1 MPPLRDGVV
10 KRGSTWSYVIRV
22 TDPRTGLSK
31 PKWVGGFA
39 TEGEAKAARDEA
51 RVAARRGQYVERNRM
66 TVGEYLALWIDG
78 HAVEIK
84 PKTLAGYRDLIN
96 RYVLPHIGNTRIQ
109 AVKPSTLSKL
119 YRDLLASG
127 GVNGR
132 PLSVRTVDQVH
143 AILRKAFNDAV
154 RVDEVLAVNPVE
166 RAKRPRRERSAVRE
180 VWSADQLRRF
190 LAYASRHR
198 LHPFFHVAAYTGA
211 RRGELLNL
219 RWSDVDFE
227 RGEVTIRGSASVIGG
242 DWVEGSTKG
251 GYARVVSIDSGT
263 VDILKALRARQNEE
277 RLVAGQAW
285 SGEDH
290 VFTRG
295 LGQPVHPDTVSQ
307 LMPRLV
313 KAHNKDV
320 RESDQLPPARLH
332 DLRHV
337 HATTLLL
344 AGVPVHVVAERL
356 GHADPSITLRVYA
369 HVIRQRTA
377 AVADIFAREIDVSG
391 SEERA
396 DDDEDPPALA
406 LAPR

>member
-1 MPPLRDGVV
+1 
-10 KRGSTWSYVIRV
+10 
-22 TDPRTGLSK
+22 
-31 PKWVGGFA
+31 
-39 TEGEAKAARDEA
+39 
-51 RVAARRGQYVERNRM
+51 RNRM

-166 RAKRPRRERSAVRE
+166 RAKRPRRERSAVWE

-211 RRGELLNL
+211 R
-219 RWSDVDFE
+219 
-227 RGEVTIRGSASVIGG
+227 
-242 DWVEGSTKG
+242 
-251 GYARVVSIDSGT
+251 
-263 VDILKALRARQNEE
+263 
-277 RLVAGQAW
+277 
-285 SGEDH
+285 
-290 VFTRG
+290 
-295 LGQPVHPDTVSQ
+295 
-307 LMPRLV
+307 
-313 KAHNKDV
+313 
-320 RESDQLPPARLH
+320 
-332 DLRHV
+332 
-337 HATTLLL
+337 
-344 AGVPVHVVAERL
+344 
-356 GHADPSITLRVYA
+356 
-369 HVIRQRTA
+369 
-377 AVADIFAREIDVSG
+377 
-391 SEERA
+391 
-396 DDDEDPPALA
+396 
-406 LAPR
+406 

>member
-166 RAKRPRRERSAVRE
+166 RAKRPRRERSAVWE
-180 VWSADQLRRF
+180 VWS
-190 LAYASRHR
+190 
-198 LHPFFHVAAYTGA
+198 
-211 RRGELLNL
+211 
-219 RWSDVDFE
+219 
-227 RGEVTIRGSASVIGG
+227 
-242 DWVEGSTKG
+242 
-251 GYARVVSIDSGT
+251 
-263 VDILKALRARQNEE
+263 
-277 RLVAGQAW
+277 
-285 SGEDH
+285 
-290 VFTRG
+290 
-295 LGQPVHPDTVSQ
+295 
-307 LMPRLV
+307 
-313 KAHNKDV
+313 
-320 RESDQLPPARLH
+320 
-332 DLRHV
+332 
-337 HATTLLL
+337 
-344 AGVPVHVVAERL
+344 
-356 GHADPSITLRVYA
+356 
-369 HVIRQRTA
+369 
-377 AVADIFAREIDVSG
+377 
-391 SEERA
+391 
-396 DDDEDPPALA
+396 
-406 LAPR
+406 